1 MPKDRII
8 RSCLIILTTVAV
20 AFALAFT
27 RTIMIPFILAIFLAL
42 IIEPLI
48 ARLQDRHHLP
58 RTLAVTIGILILGLG
73 GALSFFL
80 IATGIRQLMDNAE
93 LYQLRFTEMSDSWLT
108 GLASFG
114 LLPES
119 KEERLASFVAN
130 IPLFAMMRS
139 VAETAIQGISDTF
152 LIGIFVIFLLGG
164 STRFT
169 LPKEGLW
176 GRIDRGIRSYL
187 ITKTIVSIAVGFLS
201 WAVLAIFKL
210 DMAPMFGFLAFLLN
224 FIPNI
229 GSTMATLLPLPVA
242 ILQYGEAIPV
252 LSVILIPAF
261 VHFVIGNI
269 IEPKLLGHNL
279 DLHPITVLLT
289 LMFWGLIWG
298 VAGMILAT
306 PLTVVI
312 KIILENQPSSQQF
325 AHWMAG
331 RWSAPPDPQ
340 EGQIIEAPP
349 RAIVQ
354 LDPV

>member
-1 MPKDRII
+1 MPKDKVTRT
-8 RSCLIILTTVAV
+8 CLITITLVTV
-20 AFALAFT
+20 AFALTFT
-27 RTIMIPFILAIFLAL
+27 RTIMIPFILALFIAL
-42 IIEPLI
+42 VVEPIIT
-48 ARLQDRHHLP
+48 RLQVRHHFP
-58 RTLAVTIGILILGLG
+58 RALAVTIGIAMIAFG

-80 IATGIRQLMDNAE
+80 IATGIRQLMDNAD
-93 LYQLRFTEMSDSWLT
+93 LYQQRFMEMSDTLLGSLANY
-108 GLASFG
+108 GLV
-114 LLPES
+114 PEE
-119 KEERLASFVAN
+119 KEARMASFVAN
-130 IPLFAMMRS
+130 IPLFGVMRS

-152 LIGIFVIFLLGG
+152 LVFIFIIFLLGG
-164 STRFT
+164 THRFA
-169 LPKEGLW
+169 LPKQGLW
-176 GRIDRGIRSYL
+176 GRVNTGIRSYL
-187 ITKTIVSIAVGFLS
+187 ITKTIVSVAVGFLS

-242 ILQYGEAIPV
+242 MLQYGQVIPV
-252 LSVILIPAF
+252 TCVILIPAF
-261 VHFVIGNI
+261 IHFVIGNI

-312 KIILENQPSSQQF
+312 KIILENQPSSQRF

-331 RWSAPPDPQ
+331 RWTAPPEPDDK
-340 EGQIIEAPP
+340 QIIAAPP
-349 RAIVQ
+349 HSLAVT
-354 LDPV
+354 